1 MILWASALVFFFAMV
16 ATLYSRYVNSCGS
29 ILVGGGCVLRNFQC
43 FKFLVRGASWGE
55 LGI

>member
-43 FKFLVRGASWGE
+43 FKFLVRGASWGK